1 MSVELVLFLALAPP
15 LLALLMVLVLVLGEV
30 VIALAVSLVVELLIL
45 AHAKEDFNEVL
56 NVVEVVIY
64 C

>member
-1 MSVELVLFLALAPP
+1 MLFLALAPP